1 MDEEFINRMSQSF
14 GRETVK
20 IAQERVK
27 TAKGILT
34 NPYLLAAGA
43 GVAGWEGLK
52 KVDKDRK
59 LGRALRMQQRGY

>member
-1 MDEEFINRMSQSF
+1 MDEFVNRMSGSF
-14 GRETVK
+14 QTELRK
-20 IAQERVK
+20 IAQARVK
-27 TAKGILT
+27 TSGLLT

-59 LGRALRMQQRGY
+59 LGRAMRMQQRGY